1 MGQEHRAS
9 RGGSPEAAAA
19 HSGVGDAGAEVC
31 RGRVIFPGGEQSPGS
46 QQGPRPHPWTLRA
59 CPLTPT

>member
-46 QQGPRPHPWTLRA
+46 QRGPRPHPWTL
-59 CPLTPT
+59 